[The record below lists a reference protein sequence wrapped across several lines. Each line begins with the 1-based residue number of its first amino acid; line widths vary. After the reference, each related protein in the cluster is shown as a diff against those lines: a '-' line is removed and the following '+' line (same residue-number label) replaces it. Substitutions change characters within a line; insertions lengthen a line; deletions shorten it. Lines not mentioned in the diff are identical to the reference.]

1 MRLHATNRMPIPR
14 CCPAHLD
21 WRTLA
26 RHLFADFADVPI
38 QEVFEALRQ
47 AKHAGEYFELSAADA
62 LYCAEVMVRYR
73 VLVDTGRPTTLP
85 PDMTRPISVV
95 RIALP
100 HQSSLRAGVH

>member
-1 MRLHATNRMPIPR
+1 MPIPR

-38 QEVFEALRQ
+38 QEIFEALRQ